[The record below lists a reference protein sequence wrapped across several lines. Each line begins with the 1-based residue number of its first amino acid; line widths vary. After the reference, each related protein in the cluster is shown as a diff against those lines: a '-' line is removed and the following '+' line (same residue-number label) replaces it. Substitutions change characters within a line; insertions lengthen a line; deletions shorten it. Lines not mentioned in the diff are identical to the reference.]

1 MGTSGKQWVI
11 SGAVCALVITL
22 FIFDLHTPLGN
33 ASHVL
38 YSGAVLLALASSV
51 PSFPST
57 VAAVCSLLTVVG
69 AYLSPGMPGLPLSI
83 PISNRVFGIIVI
95 WVPLLFFSQR
105 RRAEEAL
112 RKANETLEQRVFERT
127 RQLAQVNRSLV
138 EEVTERMH
146 TEQALRLSEGRLAG
160 VLDIAEDAIIVIDES
175 QRIILFNQGAV
186 KVFGYEADQVQ
197 GQAIDILIPERYL
210 TQHRRDIREFG
221 EAPESARRMAK
232 RSEVF
237 GRRKDGRE
245 FPAEASI
252 SKLVL
257 DGRRTFTVIL
267 RDITERHRS
276 DEQRRSLAAQLMTA
290 QDEERRRI
298 SRELHDDINQRLAL
312 LAIDLR
318 TLEHRVIMTPEFAR
332 QAVHSAVERLAV
344 ISDDVR
350 RMAYHFH
357 PSVVDDLGLPAALRH
372 LLDDF
377 TARTGIKTVFASQEP
392 SETIPQAIAS
402 CLYRI
407 AQESLANVAKHAS
420 ASRAEVELTH
430 DEADISLSVRDTG
443 TGFNLPRAREAR
455 GGLGL
460 ISMEERVRSVGGVL
474 DIDSRPGHGT
484 HIQVRIPFPGA
495 DHEKAASPLG

>member
-1 MGTSGKQWVI
+1 MASAGKQWVL
-11 SGAVCALVITL
+11 SGAVCTLVVAL
-22 FIFDLHTPLGN
+22 FIVDLHTPLGMAN
-33 ASHVL
+33 HVL
-38 YSGAVLLALASSV
+38 YAGAVLVALASPV
-51 PSFPST
+51 PSFPT
-57 VAAVCSLLTVVG
+57 AVAVVCSVLTILG
-69 AYLSPGMPGLPLSI
+69 ATLSPVVPDLPPVI
-83 PISNRVFGIIVI
+83 PISNRLFGILVI
-95 WVPLLFFSQR
+95 WVPVLFFKQHKQ
-105 RRAEEAL
+105 AEDAL
-112 RKANETLEQRVFERT
+112 RKVNETLEQRVSERT
-127 RQLAQVNRSLV
+127 KQLAMVNRSLV
-138 EEVTERMH
+138 EEVTERMQ

-160 VLDIAEDAIIVIDES
+160 ILDIAEDAIIVIDES
-175 QRIILFNQGAV
+175 QRIILFNQGAA
-186 KVFGYEADQVQ
+186 KTFGYEADEVQ

-221 EAPESARRMAK
+221 GAPESARRMAK

-237 GRRKDGRE
+237 GRRKDGTE

-252 SKLVL
+252 SKLAL

-267 RDITERHRS
+267 RDITERRRA
-276 DEQRRSLAAQLMTA
+276 DEQRRSLTAQLMTA

-318 TLEHRVIMTPEFAR
+318 HLEQGAVMTPELAR
-332 QAVHSAVERLAV
+332 PAIHSAVERLAV

-392 SETIPQAIAS
+392 PDTIPQAIAS

-443 TGFNLPRAREAR
+443 AGFNLPRAREAR

-460 ISMEERVRSVGGVL
+460 ISMEERVRAVGGVL

-484 HIQVRIPFPGA
+484 HIQVRIPFSGA
-495 DHEKAASPLG
+495 DHEKAESPLG